1 MKSEKTYFF
10 LSGLPRSG
18 ISLLGAIL
26 NQNPDIYV
34 GATSPVLQFMKLFA
48 HYYKN
53 HINNYFPKEE
63 FRKKT
68 LTRICDDWYSDIDSP
83 IIIDKN
89 RGWSYNLTE
98 AEIIT
103 KDIKIICPVRSI
115 LDILSSFILL
125 NRKSS
130 EKENYGNGTE
140 LTALDYNLKANGERG
155 TDNNLCHSLM
165 DGGVGGMVYIP
176 LNGLAQ
182 LFNENQELFQN
193 IIHLVEYEDLIGD
206 TKNSINKIYEFLQIP
221 KYEHDYDNIENN
233 LPEDEMAR
241 FGYGMPTLHEV
252 RPTISKNINNP
263 LEVLDKSIIKQ
274 YNGLEF
280 WR

>member
-1 MKSEKTYFF
+1 M
-10 LSGLPRSG
+10 PRSG
-18 ISLLGAIL
+18 ITLLGAIL

-115 LDILSSFILL
+115 LDILSSWILL

-140 LTALDYNLKANGERG
+140 LTALDYNLKANGERV

-193 IIHLVEYEDLIGD
+193 IIHLVEYEDLISN

-233 LPEDEMAR
+233 IREDDNV
-241 FGYGMPTLHEV
+241 YGMPTLHEV

-263 LEVLDKSIIKQ
+263 LEVLDKNIIKQ
-274 YNGLEF
+274 YSGLEF

>member
-18 ISLLGAIL
+18 ITLLGAIL

-115 LDILSSFILL
+115 LDILSSWILL

-140 LTALDYNLKANGERG
+140 LTALDYNLKANGERV

-193 IIHLVEYEDLIGD
+193 IIHLVEYEDLISD

-263 LEVLDKSIIKQ
+263 LEVLDKNIIKQ
-274 YNGLEF
+274 YSGLEF

>member
-18 ISLLGAIL
+18 ITLLGAIL

-98 AEIIT
+98 AGIIT

-140 LTALDYNLKANGERG
+140 LTALDYNLKANGERV

-193 IIHLVEYEDLIGD
+193 IIHLVEYEDLISN

-233 LPEDEMAR
+233 IREDDNV
-241 FGYGMPTLHEV
+241 YGMPTLHEV

-274 YNGLEF
+274 YSGLEF

>member
-18 ISLLGAIL
+18 ITLLGAIL

-34 GATSPVLQFMKLFA
+34 GATSPVLQLMRLFA

-98 AEIIT
+98 ARIIT

-115 LDILSSFILL
+115 LDILSSWILL

-130 EKENYGNGTE
+130 EKEDYGNGTE
-140 LTALDYNLKANGERG
+140 LTALDHNLMANGERV
-155 TDNNLCHSLM
+155 TDNNHCHSLM
-165 DGGVGGMVYIP
+165 DERGGGMVYIP
-176 LNGLAQ
+176 LNALAQ
-182 LFNENQELFQN
+182 LFGENQELFQN

-274 YNGLEF
+274 YSGLEF

>member
-18 ISLLGAIL
+18 ITLLGAIL

-34 GATSPVLQFMKLFA
+34 SPTSPVLDLMR
-48 HYYKN
+48 N
-53 HINNYFPKEE
+53 INEGIPTNISYTAFPKEE
-63 FRKKT
+63 FIKKT
-68 LTRICDDWYSDIDSP
+68 ISKICNDWYSDIDSP

-89 RGWSYNLTE
+89 REWHSNLNQ

-103 KDIKIICPVRSI
+103 KNIKIICPVRSI

-140 LTALDYNLKANGERG
+140 LTGLDCNLIANGERV
-155 TDNNLCHSLM
+155 TDNNHCHNMM
-165 DGGVGGMVYIP
+165 DEQVRGMVCTP

-182 LFNENQELFQN
+182 LFDENLELFQN
-193 IIHLVEYEDLIGD
+193 IIHLVEYEDLISD
-206 TKNSINKIYEFLQIP
+206 TKNIMNKIYEFLQIP
-221 KYEHDYDNIENN
+221 KYEHDYDNIKNDN
-233 LPEDEMAR
+233 REDDNI
-241 FGYGMPTLHEV
+241 YGMPTLHEI
-252 RPTISKNINNP
+252 RPTISKSKNNP
-263 LEVLDKSIIKQ
+263 LEVLDKNIIKQ
-274 YNGLEF
+274 YSGLEF

>member
-18 ISLLGAIL
+18 ITLLGAIL

-34 GATSPVLQFMKLFA
+34 SPTSPVVEFMKDFK
-48 HYYKN
+48 YKV
-53 HINNYFPKEE
+53 IYEDFLYAAFPKEE
-63 FRKKT
+63 FIKKT
-68 LTRICDDWYSDIDSP
+68 ISKICNDWYSDIDSP

-89 RGWSYNLTE
+89 RTWPNRLAE
-98 AEIIT
+98 AEIVT

-125 NRKSS
+125 TRKST

-140 LTALDYNLKANGERG
+140 LTIYDRMLIEGGERV
-155 TDNNLCHSLM
+155 TENNLCHNLM
-165 DGGVGGMVYIP
+165 DTAGYGQVRFS
-176 LNGLAQ
+176 LNGLTQ
-182 LFNENQELFQN
+182 LFDENLELFQN
-193 IIHLVEYEDLIGD
+193 IIHLVEYEDLISD
-206 TKNSINKIYEFLQIP
+206 TKNIMNKIYEFLQIP
-221 KYEHDYDNIENN
+221 NYEHDYDNIKNDIR
-233 LPEDEMAR
+233 EDDNI
-241 FGYGMPTLHEV
+241 YGMPTLHEI
-252 RPTISKNINNP
+252 RPTISKSKNNP

-274 YNGLEF
+274 YSGLEF

>member
-34 GATSPVLQFMKLFA
+34 GATSPVLNLMRNFA
-48 HYYKN
+48 DFYT
-53 HINNYFPKEE
+53 INIDRHFPKEE

-98 AEIIT
+98 AGIIT

-140 LTALDYNLKANGERG
+140 LTALDRNLMANGERV
-155 TDNNLCHSLM
+155 TDNNHCHNLM
-165 DGGVGGMVYIP
+165 DEMVGGMVCIP

-182 LFNENQELFQN
+182 LFGKNQKFFQN

-233 LPEDEMAR
+233 IREDDNV
-241 FGYGMPTLHEV
+241 YGMPTLHEV

-263 LEVLDKSIIKQ
+263 LEVLDKNIIKQ
-274 YNGLEF
+274 YSGLEF

>member
-18 ISLLGAIL
+18 ITLLGAIL

-98 AEIIT
+98 AGIIT

-125 NRKSS
+125 
-130 EKENYGNGTE
+130 G
-140 LTALDYNLKANGERG
+140 
-155 TDNNLCHSLM
+155 
-165 DGGVGGMVYIP
+165 I
-176 LNGLAQ
+176 
-182 LFNENQELFQN
+182 LF
-193 IIHLVEYEDLIGD
+193 
-206 TKNSINKIYEFLQIP
+206 SQI
-221 KYEHDYDNIENN
+221 DD
-233 LPEDEMAR
+233 
-241 FGYGMPTLHEV
+241 
-252 RPTISKNINNP
+252 
-263 LEVLDKSIIKQ
+263 
-274 YNGLEF
+274 
-280 WR
+280 